1 MKKPGFLSS
10 ANQPWVFWITLA
22 VLAVVGGF
30 LVFYCTAIAPWAFSD
45 STVYLAAGVNW
56 IKGNGVGFLQ
66 ADGTFAHLTHY
77 PPGYPV
83 LIGVTT
89 FLLPDPIDAARWINI
104 ISFML
109 LIFLGGV
116 LLHRVSHSC
125 WLPVFYALLIAFC
138 PFLLVPFS
146 GIMSEAPAIL
156 TGTLALL
163 FLVLFV
169 KEERSWQL
177 ILAALLSLAALFIR
191 YQQAAVLLT
200 GGVFLLF
207 FGRKTF
213 HVRLKDAAL
222 YALIA
227 AGPFVLWY
235 LLDGLSAPGS
245 GARILGL
252 NGAPGEI
259 ARQFLVNTYDTVKFW
274 FPWRTGLLPGL
285 NASVARGCLVL
296 LFIAFLGIA
305 WLRVRKIHGQPVAKN
320 AVTSLAIVSFL
331 YLLADLL
338 FLWVAML
345 FAAPPPDIDN
355 RMLSPLLPLLFILI
369 LSLEFLASAA
379 FRFRALAPL
388 VMAVTVGLFCLV
400 FTPQVKT
407 YAVEMHGYGEGYTSL
422 TFKDSPFVA
431 EIKSLSVQGT
441 LVTNSPALVQFF
453 TLRAPYRTFDGLEDP
468 AMVRTSMFG
477 DQATEAQ
484 TLFREECAPLV
495 IFDPDLAYR
504 YNPESAL
511 YFPVSART
519 VTSGLNELFSDNL
532 GKIYLYPGCSD

>member
-1 MKKPGFLSS
+1 MKKSGFLSTFY
-10 ANQPWVFWITLA
+10 QPRIFWLFLA
-22 VLAVVGGF
+22 VLSIAGGF
-30 LVFYCTAIAPWAFSD
+30 IVFYCTAVAPWAFSD

-56 IKGNGVGFLQ
+56 IEGNGMGFLQ

-83 LIGVTT
+83 LIGLTT
-89 FLLPDPIDAARWINI
+89 LLLPDPVAAARWINI
-104 ISFML
+104 LSFTL

-116 LLHRVSHSC
+116 LLHRITRSS
-125 WLPVFYALLIAFC
+125 WLPVFNAILLLFC

-146 GIMSEAPAIL
+146 GVMSEAPAIL
-156 TGTLALL
+156 AGTLALL
-163 FLVLFV
+163 SLAFFI
-169 KEERSWQL
+169 KEERKWQL
-177 ILAALLSLAALFIR
+177 VLAGLLSLAALFIR

-207 FGRKTF
+207 FGRKTWRT
-213 HVRLKDAAL
+213 RLKDTAL

-235 LLDGLSAPGS
+235 ILDGLSAPGG

-259 ARQFLVNTYDTVKFW
+259 TRRFLANTFDSVKFW
-274 FPWRTGLLPGL
+274 FPWRTGLLPGV
-285 NASVARGCLVL
+285 NASIVRGFLVL
-296 LFIAFLGIA
+296 LFITFLGIA
-305 WLRVRKIHGQPVAKN
+305 SKRTWKRRGQLGVKT
-320 AVTSLAIVSFL
+320 AVVSLAIISFL
-331 YLLADLL
+331 FLVTDLF

-355 RMLSPLLPLLFILI
+355 RMLSPLLPLIFILI
-369 LSLEFLASAA
+369 LSLELLASSA
-379 FRFRALAPL
+379 FHGRALAPL
-388 VMAVTVGLFCLV
+388 VMAATVALFCLV
-400 FTPQVKT
+400 FAPQVKT

-422 TFKDSPFVA
+422 TFKDSSFITR
-431 EIKSLSVQGT
+431 IKTLSARGPI
-441 LVTNSPALVQFF
+441 VTNSPALVQFF
-453 TLRAPYRTFDGLEDP
+453 TLKEPYRTFDNPDDP
-468 AMVRTSMFG
+468 ALTTSSMFG

-484 TLFREECAPLV
+484 TLFRERCAPLV

-511 YFPVSART
+511 YFPAEAQKL
-519 VTSGLNELFSDNL
+519 TSGLDEITSDQL
-532 GKIYLYPGCSD
+532 GEIYLYPGCSD